1 MAVPDI
7 VADIVAD
14 IVVEAGTVADIV
26 AEGTADTAEE
36 HNRSQDLAHRTAVV
50 GHNIWGAEEGRELS
64 QTMIRRYPHRYSG

>member
-50 GHNIWGAEEGRELS
+50 GHNIWGAEEGPRIEPNNDPTLS
-64 QTMIRRYPHRYSG
+64 TSV